1 MSTRRALLVTSLCAL
16 LLGGLAGPSRAQI
29 ALDRVIVELPGRA
42 GATADVEVRNAGDE
56 TAYVVVEPVEV
67 VAPGTAE
74 ERRRETADPAALGL
88 LAAPSRLVLEPGARR
103 IVRLARLD
111 DPGPHLRVWRVG
123 IRPVT
128 GEATSERSALK
139 VLVGYGVLVLGRP
152 PEPRAAV
159 RAVRTGDALVL
170 VNDGNADALLF
181 GGRHCDAAGERCIEL
196 ETRRLYPDNRWRVR
210 LRWDTPVVV
219 DVETPSGVRRR
230 RF

>member
-1 MSTRRALLVTSLCAL
+1 MPTRRVLLLTALCAL
-16 LLGGLAGPSRAQI
+16 LLGGLAGPALGQI
-29 ALDRVIVELPGRA
+29 ALDRLIVELPGRP
-42 GATADVEVRNAGDE
+42 GATADVEVRNGSDA

-67 VAPGTAE
+67 MAAGTPDQ
-74 ERRRETADPAALGL
+74 RRRAAADPQALGL

-111 DPGPHLRVWRVG
+111 EPGTRQRVWRVR
-123 IRPVT
+123 IRPLT
-128 GEATSERSALK
+128 GETTSETSALQ

-159 RAVRTGDALVL
+159 RAERRGDALVL

-181 GGRHCDAAGERCIEL
+181 GGRHCDAGGERCVEL
-196 ETRRLYPDNRWRVR
+196 ATRRLYPGNRWRVP

-219 DVETPSGVRRR
+219 NVESPSGVRER